1 MTTESSILLA
11 PISTLYGA
19 ITETRLALYR
29 RGILKPAKLAVPVIS
44 VGNIT
49 TGGTGKTPLVEYIA
63 RLVAGT
69 GRTVCILTRGYG
81 RENPGD
87 RVLVSDGHTVLAG
100 NRQAG
105 DEPAMLAE
113 SLLGIAAVI
122 SDADRFDAGEWAI
135 KELGAE
141 VFILDDGFQHLQ
153 LDRDFNIAVIDAT
166 NPWGSRHL
174 LPRGR
179 LRERPRGLARADCII
194 LTRADK
200 LADLKSLKLEIA
212 QASNN
217 LPLFTSRMRVR
228 ELRQLL
234 ADAASHAT
242 GWTHR
247 SAPTIQTSTEVSSP
261 VVVNHRGHNKEE
273 FSIQTW
279 TEVSSPVVAF
289 AGIGNQRSFITLLKD
304 QGYDPVATSEFP
316 DHHRYNQSDIDNIVE
331 KAKSKGANALITT
344 AKDAVKLR
352 GLSFQL
358 PCFVLE
364 IEVCIEQE
372 ATFVEMLRAAID

>member
-11 PISTLYGA
+11 PMTTLYGA

-63 RLVAGT
+63 RVVADT
-69 GRTVCILTRGYG
+69 GRKVCILTRGYG
-81 RENPGD
+81 RENPNH

-100 NRQAG
+100 HREAG
-105 DEPAMLAE
+105 DEPTLLAE
-113 SLLGIAAVI
+113 SLLGIAAVV
-122 SDADRFDAGEWAI
+122 SDADRFAAGQWAI

-153 LDRDFNIAVIDAT
+153 LARNFNVAVIDAT
-166 NPWGSRHL
+166 NPWGAGHL

-179 LRERPRGLARADCII
+179 LRERPRGLARADCIV

-200 LADLKSLKLEIA
+200 VADLESLKLEIA
-212 QASNN
+212 QASNHR
-217 LPLFTSRMRVR
+217 PLIASRMRVR
-228 ELRQLL
+228 ALRQLL
-234 ADAASHAT
+234 PDVASHT
-242 GWTHR
+242 TE
-247 SAPTIQTSTEVSSP
+247 SSPEVSSQ
-261 VVVNHRGHNKEE
+261 VA
-273 FSIQTW
+273 
-279 TEVSSPVVAF
+279 AF
-289 AGIGNQRSFITLLKD
+289 AGIGNQSSFVALLKD
-304 QGYDPVATSEFP
+304 QGYDPVAVSEFP
-316 DHHRYNQSDIDNIVE
+316 DHYRYNQGDIDIIVE
-331 KAKSKGANALITT
+331 KAKSKGANALVTT

-358 PCFVLE
+358 PCYVVK